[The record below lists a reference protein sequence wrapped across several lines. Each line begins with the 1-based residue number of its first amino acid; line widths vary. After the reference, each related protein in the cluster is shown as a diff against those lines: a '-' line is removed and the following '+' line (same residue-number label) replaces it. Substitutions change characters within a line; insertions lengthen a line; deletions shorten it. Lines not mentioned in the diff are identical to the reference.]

1 MRVLKILIVL
11 VVLAG
16 AGVLAIV
23 TAPSLYG
30 PFDSRALAQGRPFDS
45 HALAQGRQDDRP
57 ERRALSML
65 TGRGAAIGV
74 SIRDVMPAEA
84 GGQPQGGMSGV
95 LIDDVRPDPS
105 ADKAGLKRGRMSRQ
119 VPRRRA
125 AGARPLPRPLSQK
138 TPGRA

>member
-84 GGQPQGGMSGV
+84 GGQAQGGMSGV
-95 LIDDVRPDPS
+95 LIDGVRARSP
-105 ADKAGLKRGRMSRQ
+105 ADKTGVKARGTRRAVQRGRVR
-119 VPRRRA
+119 
-125 AGARPLPRPLSQK
+125 
-138 TPGRA
+138 

>member
-30 PFDSRALAQGRPFDS
+30 PFDSRALAQGRPFDSRALAQGRPFDS

-84 GGQPQGGMSGV
+84 GGPPQGRISGV
-95 LIDDVRPDPS
+95 LIDDVRAASP
-105 ADKAGLKRGRMSRQ
+105 ADKAGSERGGISFR
-119 VPRRRA
+119 VYPH
-125 AGARPLPRPLSQK
+125 
-138 TPGRA
+138 